1 MCIERSSEKRRCI
14 GSSRCGRQS
23 RRVGPIYTIFL
34 PAMSHA
40 ADWYLPQRSPDR
52 ALAGSR
58 STCDDD
64 NSRLP
69 AVTIEV
75 FMSTESRLQR
85 REVIAGL
92 AGLGAA
98 LTSAATLAQSAT
110 TTIMQSTVRKLRH
123 RPRRSPPSTKPS
135 SIRPPSACAPAVRAS
150 HAVPTI
156 SAAGMDTMAACQ
168 RAVMNMLSV
177 VGAMADVAGFVNT
190 TPANIRSLAM
200 TCARFCD
207 TCAEAC
213 EPHAAHHAE
222 CKDCREA
229 CLACAKA
236 CNALAA

>member
-1 MCIERSSEKRRCI
+1 
-14 GSSRCGRQS
+14 
-23 RRVGPIYTIFL
+23 
-34 PAMSHA
+34 MS
-40 ADWYLPQRSPDR
+40 P
-52 ALAGSR
+52 
-58 STCDDD
+58 
-64 NSRLP
+64 
-69 AVTIEV
+69 
-75 FMSTESRLQR
+75 ESRLQR
-85 REVIAGL
+85 REIIAGL

-98 LTSAATLAQSAT
+98 LTSAATLAQSSNPTAADHGRKDAPSPVAHSGQHKAV
-110 TTIMQSTVRKLRH
+110 IASTAECLRAG
-123 RPRRSPPSTKPS
+123 R
-135 SIRPPSACAPAVRAS
+135 ACLARCTD
-150 HAVPTI
+150 HL
-156 SAAGMDTMAACQ
+156 AAGMDNMADCQ

-177 VGAMADVAGFVNT
+177 VGAMADVVGFANA

>member
-1 MCIERSSEKRRCI
+1 
-14 GSSRCGRQS
+14 
-23 RRVGPIYTIFL
+23 
-34 PAMSHA
+34 MS
-40 ADWYLPQRSPDR
+40 P
-52 ALAGSR
+52 
-58 STCDDD
+58 
-64 NSRLP
+64 
-69 AVTIEV
+69 
-75 FMSTESRLQR
+75 ESRLQR
-85 REVIAGL
+85 REIIAGL

-110 TTIMQSTVRKLRH
+110 TTDHAEHGKKVAA
-123 RPRRSPPSTKPS
+123 
-135 SIRPPSACAPAVRAS
+135 PPSALSAQHKAVIDSTAECLRAGRVCLARCTD
-150 HAVPTI
+150 HL
-156 SAAGMDTMAACQ
+156 AAGMDTMADCP

-177 VGAMADVAGFVNT
+177 VGAMADVAGFANA

>member
-1 MCIERSSEKRRCI
+1 M
-14 GSSRCGRQS
+14 
-23 RRVGPIYTIFL
+23 P
-34 PAMSHA
+34 
-40 ADWYLPQRSPDR
+40 
-52 ALAGSR
+52 
-58 STCDDD
+58 
-64 NSRLP
+64 
-69 AVTIEV
+69 
-75 FMSTESRLQR
+75 TESRLQR

-98 LTSAATLAQSAT
+98 LTSAATPAQSAPAGKVAPT
-110 TTIMQSTVRKLRH
+110 PAPLSAQHKAVVDSTAECLRAGRVCLARCTDH
-123 RPRRSPPSTKPS
+123 L
-135 SIRPPSACAPAVRAS
+135 
-150 HAVPTI
+150 
-156 SAAGMDTMAACQ
+156 AAGMDTMADCQ

-177 VGAMADVAGFVNT
+177 VGAMADVASFANA

-207 TCAEAC
+207 TCAAAC